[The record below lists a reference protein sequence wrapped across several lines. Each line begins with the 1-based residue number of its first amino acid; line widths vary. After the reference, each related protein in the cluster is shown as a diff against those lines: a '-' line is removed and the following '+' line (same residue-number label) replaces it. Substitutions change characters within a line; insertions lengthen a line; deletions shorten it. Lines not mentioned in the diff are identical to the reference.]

1 MHITTSDWMDD
12 IPRDCR
18 ICINECNKYSSCN
31 VADKCFEREGTDGLV
46 TKLSTS
52 IWSTSANSN
61 YYTQD
66 ASLSAWGTTV
76 TPTLGPYT
84 GTKTGVSGY

>member
-1 MHITTSDWMDD
+1 LCCAQYVEFRQDLL
-12 IPRDCR
+12 
-18 ICINECNKYSSCN
+18 SS
-31 VADKCFEREGTDGLV
+31 
-46 TKLSTS
+46 S
-52 IWSTSANSN
+52 IWSTSASSN

-76 TPTLGPYT
+76 TPTFGPYH